1 MLFQA
6 SRAVTASS
14 EMSRFI
20 SVSEYAPPSPSL
32 LILACI
38 ETLGANS
45 GANRPAKSRH
55 RVETVTAS
63 CTVLKVAWAPHTP
76 AGDMQEKASQP
87 TRRFSADVLPRFSI
101 SS

>member
-20 SVSEYAPPSPSL
+20 SVSERAAPSPSL
-32 LILACI
+32 LILVCI

-45 GANRPAKSRH
+45 GAYQLM
-55 RVETVTAS
+55 RVLAHAVEFDTARLEHLNET
-63 CTVLKVAWAPHTP
+63 
-76 AGDMQEKASQP
+76 
-87 TRRFSADVLPRFSI
+87 
-101 SS
+101 

>member
-20 SVSEYAPPSPSL
+20 SVSEYAPPSTSL
-32 LILACI
+32 IIPACI

-45 GANRPAKSRH
+45 GASHLFSDNDADQRPAEEIQLRLLG
-55 RVETVTAS
+55 A
-63 CTVLKVAWAPHTP
+63 
-76 AGDMQEKASQP
+76 
-87 TRRFSADVLPRFSI
+87 
-101 SS
+101 